1 MFNTKDITTGS
12 GKAKP
17 VIGPGNQVIRINSIT
32 LEQTPYDK
40 EAFNVMLHVETQ
52 PVGGDFE
59 GFLKDQNNP
68 TGPRYEGQVG
78 RVRMS
83 PYAFKDTTLPTGRT
97 ISRDTEILKSMVL
110 LAETTGK
117 REELDT
123 IQAQTIEEFI
133 AACTKVLGNSKFFN
147 ACIGGREWENKEGY
161 INHDLFLPRPSKDG
175 TPIEALD
182 VENPR
187 ILKFNKEEHIKPL
200 QKKSSA
206 PVDDFNPFIENGP
219 GSDFDL

>member
-1 MFNTKDITTGS
+1 MLSTKDITTGS

-17 VIGPGNQVIRINSIT
+17 VISVGNQVVKINSIT

-40 EAFNVMLHVETQ
+40 EAFNVMLHVESQ

-83 PYAFKDTTLPTGRT
+83 PYPYKDTTLPTGRT
-97 ISRDTEILKSMVL
+97 ISRDTEILKAMVML
-110 LAETTGK
+110 SESLGK
-117 REELDT
+117 RAELDA
-123 IQAQTIEEFI
+123 IEAQTIEEFVVS
-133 AACTKVLGNSKFFN
+133 CNKVLGNSAFIN
-147 ACIGGREWENKEGY
+147 TCIGGREWENKEGY
-161 INHDLFLPRPSKDG
+161 VNYDLFLPRASKDG
-175 TPIEALD
+175 VPVEAID
-182 VENPR
+182 VETSR
-187 ILKFNKEEHIKPL
+187 LLKFNKEEHIKPL
-200 QKKSSA
+200 QKKASA
-206 PVDDFNPFIENGP
+206 PVDDFNPFGETT

>member
-1 MFNTKDITTGS
+1 MFSTKDITTGS

-17 VIGPGNQVIRINSIT
+17 VIGPGNQVIRINSVT

-40 EAFNVMLHVETQ
+40 EAFNVMLHVESQ
-52 PVGGDFE
+52 PLGGDFE

-83 PYAFKDTTLPTGRT
+83 PYPFKDTTLPTGRT
-97 ISRDTEILKSMVL
+97 ISRDTEILKAMVL
-110 LAETTGK
+110 IAETTGK

-133 AACTKVLGNSKFFN
+133 AACSKILGNSKFIN

-161 INHDLFLPRPSKDG
+161 VNHDLFLPRPSKDG
-175 TPIEALD
+175 TPIEALE
-182 VENPR
+182 VENSR
-187 ILKFNKEEHIKPL
+187 ILKFNKEEHIKAL
-200 QKKSSA
+200 QAKKSA
-206 PVDDFNPFIENGP
+206 PVDDFNPFTSESA